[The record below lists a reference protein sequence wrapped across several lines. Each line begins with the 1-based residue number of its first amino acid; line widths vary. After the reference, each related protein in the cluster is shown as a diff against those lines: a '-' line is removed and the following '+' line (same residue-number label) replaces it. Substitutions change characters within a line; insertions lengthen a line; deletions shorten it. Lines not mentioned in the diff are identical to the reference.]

1 MLLSTRRWLC
11 TDERR
16 DIRGY
21 WGFLESF
28 LELWDDVMIKLNDK
42 ELVGA
47 KSREEYGDGADE
59 FSSGADIIMQH
70 VTKIGEVV

>member
-1 MLLSTRRWLC
+1 
-11 TDERR
+11 
-16 DIRGY
+16 
-21 WGFLESF
+21 
-28 LELWDDVMIKLNDK
+28 MIKLNDE